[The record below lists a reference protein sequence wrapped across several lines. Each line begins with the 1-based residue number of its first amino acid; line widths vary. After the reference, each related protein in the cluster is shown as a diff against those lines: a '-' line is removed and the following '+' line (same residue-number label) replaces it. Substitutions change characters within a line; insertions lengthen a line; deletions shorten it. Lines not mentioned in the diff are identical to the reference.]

1 MRVTLHD
8 AAGHRGRGEALG
20 VDYAGETPESL
31 VAELEA
37 LVARSP
43 RQRPGHTMRSQ
54 PAFPR
59 DRQELLTLL
68 PAGGA
73 RNALDAALW
82 DLEAKATGVPAWRRA
97 ADERRAAG
105 ESAVGGLRAGS
116 ERPAPAAD
124 AAWAPAEPGSL
135 TTAYTLSLGDAA
147 DVRRAAR
154 EYRDYPVLKLKVDA
168 TRHLDLIAA
177 VRAEAPSTPL
187 IVDANGSW
195 SLELLEALAPR
206 LAEAGVS
213 VLEQPLAAG
222 ADAGLAGRRFAVPI
236 AADESCTDRASV
248 PALAGR
254 YQILNIKLDKSGGL
268 TEALALAGEAKARGF
283 GLMVGNMCGSSLAM
297 APACILALQCDYI
310 DLDGPLLQI
319 DDTEP
324 AIEYVNGRMTFPS
337 AALWG

>member
-1 MRVTLHD
+1 VSAVRVTLHD

-59 DRQELLTLL
+59 NRQELLTLL

-97 ADERRAAG
+97 ADERRAADG
-105 ESAVGGLRAGS
+105 
-116 ERPAPAAD
+116 
-124 AAWAPAEPGSL
+124 APAEPGSL

-236 AADESCTDRASV
+236 AADESCTDRASM